1 MNERISKL
9 RKLKKKNQD
18 EFAESLGLTKNY
30 ISLVETGKRE
40 PSDRTIKDIC
50 RIYNVNETWL
60 RTGEG
65 EIFLPIDREK
75 DLAELSVKFLTDVP
89 DSFRRKLV
97 SYLAKMTD
105 EQWQMVEDMV
115 NELATKKESKD

>member
-1 MNERISKL
+1 M
-9 RKLKKKNQD
+9 
-18 EFAESLGLTKNY
+18 
-30 ISLVETGKRE
+30 ETGKRE